1 MPAIFRIS
9 YVWDETPENVESKV
23 AKAGY
28 FNLNFDRDDFE
39 DLSRGYIADS
49 VALCTVLVLSRLC
62 YNDIHF
68 LECAKL

>member
-1 MPAIFRIS
+1 M
-9 YVWDETPENVESKV
+9 YGTKHQSKV

-28 FNLNFDRDDFE
+28 FNLDFDRDDFE

-49 VALCTVLVLSRLC
+49 VALRTVLVLLRLC

>member
-1 MPAIFRIS
+1 M
-9 YVWDETPENVESKV
+9 YGTKHQSKV

-28 FNLNFDRDDFE
+28 FNLDFDRDDFE
-39 DLSRGYIADS
+39 ELSRGYIPDS
-49 VALCTVLVLSRLC
+49 VALCTVLAWYGRSMVLVLLRLC